1 MAQVVIR
8 TNLAASSFPF
18 LSEFSGRGIVVKQ
31 QDQNYVPAI
40 GSSADPDKDIGIPQL
55 YYCENVIPTSQGYQS
70 VGYEQRTAPVSSSVV
85 FDQVFSVIG
94 PNSGEKAF
102 IGRDALFN
110 GLYYMRDPNYD
121 TWTSIGASANYSGT
135 ITTAYVNGTTYVFFA
150 KKGCYKYDFAGN
162 TLTAV
167 ALAGLTVANM
177 LGIVAVQGYMLAW
190 SKSAIAWSSL
200 IDPTDFVP
208 SLITGAGGGSVQ
220 GARGD
225 LVACISHTIGLVI
238 YTNQNAVAA
247 PTSGNTRYPFN
258 FRELVASGGLASID
272 KVTYDAN
279 SGNHY
284 AYTTSGMQL
293 ISLQQTQTV
302 FPEVTDFLAGSVFE
316 SFDPTLEALVTEHLT
331 STMSKKLTL
340 ISDRYLCI
348 SYGISYGFPSYSH
361 VIIYDLSLKR
371 WGKLAHNHYDIFEF
385 SLLAAETVETPRHSI
400 ALLGFMGNI
409 DIVNIDTRDS
419 SDGLIIMG
427 KYQYVRS
434 RVLKLDTV
442 EIENVQPGDP
452 IRCID
457 RYALDGKTTANAA
470 GTLLSSSGQVR
481 KFGFNKTALNHS
493 LLIRGAFNLVSMVM
507 AFHVGGRR

>member
-8 TNLAASSFPF
+8 TNLATSSFPF

-31 QDQNYVPAI
+31 QDQNYVPVI
-40 GSSADPDKDIGIPQL
+40 GSPADPDKDIGVPQL
-55 YYCENVIPTSQGYQS
+55 YYCENIIPTSQGYQS
-70 VGYEQRTAPVSSSVV
+70 VGYEQKTAAVAGSVV
-85 FDQVFSVIG
+85 FDQVFAVIG

-102 IGRDALFN
+102 IGRDQLFN
-110 GLYYMRDPNYD
+110 KIYYLRDPNYD
-121 TWTSIGASANYSGT
+121 TWTYIGTSPNYSGT

-150 KKGCYKYDFAGN
+150 GKGCYKYDFGTN

-167 ALAGLTVANM
+167 VLAGLTVANI

-225 LVACISHTIGLVI
+225 LVACVSHTIGLVI

-284 AYTTSGMQL
+284 EYTTSGIQL

-302 FPEVTDFLAGSVFE
+302 FPELTDFLAGSIFE
-316 SFDPTLEALVTEHLT
+316 TFEPTTETLVTEHLT
-331 STMSKKLTL
+331 STMAKKLTL

-348 SYGISYGFPSYSH
+348 SYGKSYSSPNYSH
-361 VIIYDLSLKR
+361 ILIYDLSLKR
-371 WGKLAHNHYDIFEF
+371 WGKLALDHADVFEF
-385 SLLAAETVETPRHSI
+385 SLLTAETVETPRHSI
-400 ALLGFMGNI
+400 AILGFKGDI
-409 DIVNIDTRDS
+409 KIVNIDTQDP
-419 SDGLIIMG
+419 SDGLVIFG

-434 RVLKLDTV
+434 RTIKLDTV
-442 EIENVQPGDP
+442 DIENVQPGNP

-457 RYALDGKTTANAA
+457 RFTLDGKTTTNVA
-470 GTLLSSSGQVR
+470 GNLLSQSGLTR
-481 KFGFNKTALNHS
+481 KYGFNKTAVNHS
-493 LLIRGAFNLVSMVM
+493 ILLRGTFNLVCMIMS
-507 AFHVGGRR
+507 FHIGGRR